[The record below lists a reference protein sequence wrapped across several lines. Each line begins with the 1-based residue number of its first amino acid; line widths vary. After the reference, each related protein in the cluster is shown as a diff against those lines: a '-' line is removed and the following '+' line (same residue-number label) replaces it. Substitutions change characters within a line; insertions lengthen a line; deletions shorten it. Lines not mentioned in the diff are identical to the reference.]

1 MGNKVYCGL
10 DFHKNVSELCVMD
23 FEGKILDRVRL
34 AADKVVTYLSNK
46 PEYHIGIESSGGV
59 FDITAKL
66 EATGHRVTIIN
77 ASQFRGIGITGKKND
92 MRDAEALATALRLGF
107 VPEVHKKTLYSRQMK
122 SLLASRDIAVKTRTT
137 LTNHVRGIM
146 REYGLPMPAG
156 ATAFWEQVSGRLKE
170 IECEIVRG
178 VLGGLVDQATT
189 LKDEENKIDL
199 ALQAIT
205 KNDERVKRLETIP
218 GVGPLTA
225 IAFVATLDD
234 VSRFKDAK
242 HLASY
247 LGLTPRENSSGGR
260 VKFGSITKC
269 GPELLRRYLIH
280 GARSTFRY
288 APKPENR
295 IRCWAAGVEKRS
307 GTNKAVVALAHK
319 NARICFALLR
329 DETDFGL
336 RIMKD
341 KKAVA

>member
-34 AADKVVTYLSNK
+34 AADKLVTYLSNK
-46 PEYHIGIESSGGV
+46 LEYHIAIESSGGV

-66 EATGHRVTIIN
+66 EATGHKVTIIN

-122 SLLASRDIAVKTRTT
+122 SLLASRDIVIKARII

-146 REYGLPMPAG
+146 REYGLPMPQG
-156 ATAFWEQVSGRLKE
+156 VTAFWEQVCGRLKE
-170 IECEIVRG
+170 IECEIVSG
-178 VLGGLVDQATT
+178 VLTGLVDQANT
-189 LKDEENKIDL
+189 LKDEENRIDL
-199 ALQAIT
+199 ALKKIT
-205 KNDERVKRLETIP
+205 KNDERVKRLETVP
-218 GVGPLTA
+218 GVGILTA
-225 IAFVATLDD
+225 IAFVATIDD

-280 GARSTFRY
+280 GARATFRY
-288 APKPENR
+288 EPRPEDR
-295 IRCWAAGVEKRS
+295 IRCWAANVEKRA
-307 GTNKAVVALAHK
+307 GTNKAVVAMAHK
-319 NARICFALLR
+319 NSRICFALLR
-329 DETDFGL
+329 DETGFGV
-336 RIMKD
+336 RITKN
-341 KKAVA
+341 KKFAA

>member
-1 MGNKVYCGL
+1 MSNKVYCGL
-10 DFHKNVSELCVMD
+10 DFHKNVSEICVMD

-34 AADKVVTYLSNK
+34 AADKLITYLSNK
-46 PEYHIGIESSGGV
+46 PEYHVAIESSGGV

-66 EATGHRVTIIN
+66 EATGHKVTIIN

-122 SLLASRDIAVKTRTT
+122 SLLASRDIVVKTRTT

-156 ATAFWEQVSGRLKE
+156 ATAFWEQVCGRLKE
-170 IECEIVRG
+170 IECEVVRG
-178 VLGGLVDQATT
+178 VLGGLVDQATA

-199 ALQAIT
+199 ALQTLT

-260 VKFGSITKC
+260 VKFGAITKC

-280 GARSTFRY
+280 GARATFRY

-329 DETDFGL
+329 DETVFGL

-341 KKAVA
+341 KKSVA